1 MTDSVGLGKKQERFG
16 FIGGSDVSRI
26 MSGDWHSLWQ
36 EKTRRAEP
44 EDLSDNLAVQIGTF
58 TEPVNLRW
66 ANKKI
71 GHARPYH
78 EPVQQW
84 IVVDDKPYLYK
95 GQLDGVSVQ
104 GKDIADWYVVEC
116 KHTNERS
123 TMDTLIERYYPQMQ
137 FYIYMLGTQKG
148 AESVKG
154 CYLSVIFGNSKHEC
168 VLIDADN
175 EYIEKM
181 LHHIR
186 VFVSYIVHDT
196 EPELNMG
203 VVLSSPHTK
212 DIPINGMSVRD
223 VNQDN
228 HYTTYA
234 HDYIDTLD
242 ASKKHEDA
250 KKQMKSMM
258 ADDERELS
266 HDILS
271 VYRDSRGAKRF
282 KIHKSDS

>member
-1 MTDSVGLGKKQERFG
+1 MTDLETSGQKQDRFG

-26 MSGDWHSLWQ
+26 MSGDWHSLWE

-44 EDLSDNLAVQIGTF
+44 VDLSDNLAVQIGTF

-66 ANKKI
+66 AKKSI
-71 GHARPYH
+71 GHARVYH
-78 EPVQQW
+78 EPVKQW
-84 IVVDDKPYLYK
+84 IAVDDKPYLYK
-95 GQLDGVSVQ
+95 GQLDGVSVK
-104 GKDIADWYVVEC
+104 GDDWYVIEC

-137 FYIYMLGTQKG
+137 FYIYMLGTEKG
-148 AESVKG
+148 AEYVKG

-168 VLIDADN
+168 VLVDADN
-175 EYIEKM
+175 DYIQKM

-186 VFVSYIVHDT
+186 IFVSYVVHDT
-196 EPELNMG
+196 EPELSMG
-203 VVLSSPHTK
+203 MVLPSPHTK

-234 HDYIDTLD
+234 HDYIDTLN
-242 ASKKHEDA
+242 ASKTHEEA
-250 KKQMKSMM
+250 KKQIKAMM
-258 ADDERELS
+258 ADDERELT
-266 HDILS
+266 HDLLT
-271 VYRDSRGAKRF
+271 VYRDSRGAKRM